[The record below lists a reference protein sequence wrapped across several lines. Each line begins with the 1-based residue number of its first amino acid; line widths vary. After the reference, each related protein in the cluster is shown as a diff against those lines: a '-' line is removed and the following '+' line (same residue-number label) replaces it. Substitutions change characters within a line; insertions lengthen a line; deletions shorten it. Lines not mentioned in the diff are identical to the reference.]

1 MKKVI
6 RLNEN
11 DIENLVRKIIS
22 EEKKSINEGPLGWIR
37 KKFNQDEEVGLLI
50 IKALESGE
58 IENVDYR
65 VGTGILREHI
75 YTSVINGHRVE
86 VSYYVSSKSGS
97 DDYQVKVDG
106 DYVELSN
113 RTSKKIYKL
122 MAQIESI
129 PTLKRRNQKL
139 GELKLSLNRYN
150 LSPEERKKIEDP
162 STYFDSLQ

>member
-1 MKKVI
+1 MKIV

-11 DIENLVRKIIS
+11 DIEKLVRKIIS
-22 EEKKSINEGPLGWIR
+22 EEKKTINEGPLGWIR

-65 VGTGILREHI
+65 AGVGVLRKHI

-86 VSYYVSSKSGS
+86 VSHYVSSKSGG
-97 DDYQVKVDG
+97 DFYDVKVDG
-106 DYVELSN
+106 DAIELSN
-113 RTSKKIYKL
+113 RTSKKIYRL

-129 PTLKRRNQKL
+129 PTLKRRNEKL

-150 LSPEERKKIEDP
+150 LSPEERRKIEDP
-162 STYFDSLQ
+162 DTYFN